1 MLILSRKQDQN
12 VSFPELGITVKILGV
27 RGSTVRVGFDAPVE
41 FKIVRGELPEA
52 KALDSQEHQV
62 IHIPPEL
69 RHKLRNQL
77 NSLSIATHL
86 YKEQVSAGFY
96 KEAEE
101 IFKRQVELVDNILEQ
116 NSPSSDEVNHSEKK
130 SNSILLVE
138 DQANE
143 REMLAGLLEMHGYQ
157 VATSKDGVDAI
168 EHLEN
173 NPLPSI
179 ILFDMRMPRCDGP
192 TAIRHIRKNEAYN
205 QVKIFAISGTPPE
218 DCFAQSED
226 EGVNAWFMKPLN
238 PGKLID
244 AMAVSCRT

>member
-12 VSFPELGITVKILGV
+12 VSFPDLGITVKILGV

-52 KALDSQEHQV
+52 IPHDSKEHQIV
-62 IHIPPEL
+62 QVPPEL

-86 YKEQVSAGFY
+86 YKEQVAAGFH
-96 KEAEE
+96 KEAEKV
-101 IFKRQVELVDNILEQ
+101 FKRQVELLESILEQ
-116 NSPSSDEVNHSEKK
+116 NQISSEDAKYLEKK
-130 SNSILLVE
+130 PNSILLVE
-138 DQANE
+138 DQDNE

-157 VATSKDGVDAI
+157 VATSKDGADAI

-205 QVKIFAISGTPPE
+205 QVKIFAISGTTPE
-218 DCFAQSED
+218 DCFAQSEN